1 MAIVEATRLI
11 TGGVDTHAE
20 LHVAAVVDQL
30 GGVIGIETFE
40 TTEAGYQ
47 RLVGWFRSHGQVARV
62 GVEGTGSYGA
72 GLARHLT
79 RAGMGLPRDLVTR
92 WVRRLWLPVWS

>member
-47 RLVGWFRSHGQVARV
+47 RLVGWLRSQGQV
-62 GVEGTGSYGA
+62 
-72 GLARHLT
+72 GLA
-79 RAGMGLPRDLVTR
+79 
-92 WVRRLWLPVWS
+92 PVAWTP

>member
-1 MAIVEATRLI
+1 MAIVEAARQV
-11 TGGVDTHAE
+11 TGGVDTHADM
-20 LHVAAVVDQL
+20 HVAAAVDQL

-47 RLVGWFRSHGQVARV
+47 RLVGWLRSQGHLHRV

-72 GLARHLT
+72 GLTRHLT
-79 RAGMGLPRDLVTR
+79 RAGM
-92 WVRRLWLPVWS
+92 SSK